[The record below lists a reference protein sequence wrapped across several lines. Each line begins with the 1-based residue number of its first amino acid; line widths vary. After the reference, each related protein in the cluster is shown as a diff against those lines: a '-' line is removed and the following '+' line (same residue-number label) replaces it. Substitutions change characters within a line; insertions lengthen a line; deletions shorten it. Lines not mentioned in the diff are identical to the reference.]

1 MKNVPLLISTI
12 ISALCLVLGVLF
24 FASASSN
31 RSLKQ
36 AMVQQQTENQQIQD
50 EIRALDKESADQAK
64 VLAISQGMLQN
75 RQAQLQIQKELYN
88 RAVNIKQRMEQIVL
102 NTGYLAAKKNNTKLR
117 DLLVKFD
124 LKDAIFTPEQLKKVE
139 EQIKAQGNA
148 PAPAAGPR

>member
-102 NTGYLAAKKNNTKLR
+102 NTGYLAAKKNNAKLR

-148 PAPAAGPR
+148 APAPAGPR